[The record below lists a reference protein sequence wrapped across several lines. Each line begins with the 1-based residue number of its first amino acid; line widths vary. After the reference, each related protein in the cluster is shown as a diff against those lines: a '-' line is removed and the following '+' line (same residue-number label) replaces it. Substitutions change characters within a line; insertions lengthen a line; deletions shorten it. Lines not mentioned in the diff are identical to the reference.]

1 MKELLNKTEKE
12 LKALLSEKREA
23 VRVFK
28 FGLAGSKTRNLKE
41 GKNLKKEI
49 AQIMT
54 ILNAKKSE

>member
-12 LKALLSEKREA
+12 LKALLSEKKEA